1 MIGCFADLTFEVN
14 SDYVLTFDNF
24 KHDVKA
30 RYARHECINRP
41 TVLEY
46 LGEDVQKITLSILL
60 TATLGVNPA
69 EEIAR
74 VQELVLIGEADYL
87 IVANEVVGNCSW
99 VITEAST
106 KATAYDGDGNI
117 LSAQMELTFEQYEAE
132 LDL

>member
-30 RYARHECINRP
+30 RYARHELINRP

-46 LGEDVQKITLSILL
+46 LGEDTQKITLTILL
-60 TATLGVNPA
+60 TASLGVNPA
-69 EEIAR
+69 EEISR

-87 IVANEVVGNCSW
+87 IVANEVVGNCMW
-99 VITEAST
+99 VITESST

-117 LSAQMELTFEQYEAE
+117 LSAQMDLTFEQYEA
-132 LDL
+132 DL

>member
-24 KHDVKA
+24 THKVAA

-46 LGEDVQKITLSILL
+46 LGEDTQKITLTILL
-60 TATLGVNPA
+60 TASLGVNPA
-69 EEIAR
+69 EEISR

-87 IVANEVVGNCSW
+87 IVANEVVGNCMW
-99 VITEAST
+99 VITESST
-106 KATAYDGDGNI
+106 KATAYDGDGNF
-117 LSAQMELTFEQYEAE
+117 LSAQMDLTFEQYEA
-132 LDL
+132 DL